1 MKNKMVLSFVLS
13 CLTLSSF
20 AGNKQAF
27 SENEDI
33 ALELSKYN
41 YNRIFVTNDIIE
53 NVHFIKSDMDLEY
66 DPDGSVFINLLS
78 TEPQTLFFR
87 TKQGHTFSATVKASD
102 VLGQTFELIPKSF
115 SVKAHLVEHK
125 SLYEETVTT
134 LIQSMM
140 NNQAP
145 SGFGIKSPFALYKKF
160 SPSLR
165 TKLQKQYIGE
175 SYVGEVVTIYNR
187 SSNPIKIEEAWFKNK
202 DTKAVALSQSIIG
215 PKSYET
221 LFIVKEKAHA

>member
-1 MKNKMVLSFVLS
+1 MKSKLILSLALS
-13 CLTLSSF
+13 CITLSGF

-27 SENEDI
+27 TENEDI
-33 ALELSKYN
+33 TLELSKYN

-53 NVHFIKSDMDLEY
+53 NVHFIKSDLDLEY

-78 TEPQTLFFR
+78 AEPQTLFFR

-102 VLGQTFELIPKSF
+102 VLGQTFELTPKSF
-115 SVKAHLVEHK
+115 SAKARLVEHK

-145 SGFGIKSPFALYKKF
+145 SGFGIKSPFAMYKKF
-160 SPSLR
+160 SPSLG

-175 SYVGEVVTIYNR
+175 SYIGEVVTIYNR
-187 SSNPIKIEEAWFKNK
+187 SINPIKIEESWFKDK
-202 DTKAVALSQSIIG
+202 STKAVALSQSIVG

-221 LFIVKEKAHA
+221 LFIVKEKPHA